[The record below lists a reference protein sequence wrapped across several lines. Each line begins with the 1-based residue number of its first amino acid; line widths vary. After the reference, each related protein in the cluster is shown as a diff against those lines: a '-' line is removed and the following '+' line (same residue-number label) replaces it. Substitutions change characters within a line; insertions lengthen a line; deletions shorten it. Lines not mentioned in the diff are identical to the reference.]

1 MASTGSASA
10 LWTTMDRPARC
21 LRCGSAPNGS
31 GSTMWLGTMAL
42 VLSNQKLA
50 ICVSTTPLS
59 GMGVGKITSKA
70 DRRSVVTMSISL
82 GAYS

>member
-10 LWTTMDRPARC
+10 LWTTMERPARC
-21 LRCGSAPNGS
+21 LRSGSVLNGS
-31 GSTMWLGTMAL
+31 GSTMWLGTMAF

-50 ICVSTTPLS
+50 IWVSTTPLS
-59 GMGVGKITSKA
+59 GIGVGRITSKA
-70 DRRSVVTMSISL
+70 DSRSVVTMSISL